1 MSQVYILTDSTSDI
15 PSEVASRLHITV
27 VPAYVQI
34 GDHSYPDGEELD
46 REAFYAHL
54 SKWSNLPT
62 TSVPPID
69 AFASAYRR
77 LGAEAEEVI
86 AIVVSTTLSGM
97 YNVAQ
102 RAVEDVPG
110 LNVHVV
116 DSEQV
121 SLGLGWMVIAAAE
134 AAAKGASVPDILAL
148 VEDMKPRMHVYAAL
162 DTMEFLRRSG
172 RVSWA
177 RAMAAQILRIKPI
190 VEVAR
195 GKVENLGLVRTREK
209 AIARLEELTRA
220 IGPLERLAFL
230 HSGAPEIEIL
240 YRRLQDLCSPENLI
254 TSLTTT
260 IIGAHVG
267 PRGLGIAAVA
277 AR

>member
-1 MSQVYILTDSTSDI
+1 MSQVHILTDSTSDI

-54 SKWSNLPT
+54 PKWSNLPT

-148 VEDMKPRMHVYAAL
+148 VEDMKPRMRVYAAL

>member
-1 MSQVYILTDSTSDI
+1 MSHVCVLTDSTSDI
-15 PSEVASRLHITV
+15 PSEVASRLRVTV

-34 GDHSYPDGEELD
+34 GEHSYLDGEELD

-54 SKWSNLPT
+54 PKWPNLPT

-69 AFASAYRR
+69 AFAVAYRR
-77 LGAEAEEVI
+77 LSAETDEVI

-97 YNVAQ
+97 YNIAK
-102 RAVEDVPG
+102 RAIEDAPG

-121 SLGLGWMVIAAAE
+121 SLGLGWLVIAAAE
-134 AAAKGASVPDILAL
+134 AAAKGASVPEILAL
-148 VEDMKPRMHVYAAL
+148 VEDMKPRLRVYAAL

-172 RVSWA
+172 RVGWA

-190 VEVAR
+190 VEVTQ

-220 IGPLERLAFL
+220 IGPLERLAIL
-230 HSGAPEIEIL
+230 HSGAPDVEVL
-240 YRRLQDLCSPENLI
+240 CRRLKDLCSPDNLI
-254 TSLTTT
+254 ITLTTT

>member
-148 VEDMKPRMHVYAAL
+148 VEDMKPRMRVYAAL

>member
-15 PSEVASRLHITV
+15 PSEAASRLHITV

-46 REAFYAHL
+46 RETFYAHL
-54 SKWSNLPT
+54 PKWANLPT

-77 LGAEAEEVI
+77 LGAETDEVI

-97 YNVAQ
+97 YNIAQ
-102 RAVEDVPG
+102 RAVEDAPG
-110 LNVHVV
+110 LTVHVV

-134 AAAKGASVPDILAL
+134 AAAKGAGVQEILAL
-148 VEDMKPRMHVYAAL
+148 VEDMKPRMRVYAAL

-172 RVSWA
+172 RVGWA

-195 GKVENLGLVRTREK
+195 GKVKNLGLVRTREK

-220 IGPLERLAFL
+220 IGPLERLAIL
-230 HSGAPEIEIL
+230 HSDAPDIEVL
-240 YRRLQDLCSPENLI
+240 YRRLQGLCSPDNLI